1 MNLNIIRFIEF
12 KLFKNSVII
21 IKIMIKLII
30 NYVDYRCIQFM
41 DMIVDNLINI

>member
-41 DMIVDNLINI
+41 DSG